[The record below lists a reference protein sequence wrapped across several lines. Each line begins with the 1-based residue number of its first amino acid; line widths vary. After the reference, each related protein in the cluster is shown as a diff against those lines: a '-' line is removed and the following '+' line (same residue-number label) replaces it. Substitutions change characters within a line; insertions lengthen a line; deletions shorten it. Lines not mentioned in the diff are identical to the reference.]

1 MKSLLLFISFIFL
14 FHIGYSQNDTIIY
27 YKANNKS
34 ALGKEDA
41 IRYITIKE
49 KKKSTFKISTY
60 NKSDGKWKK
69 MLFDDLAILEN
80 DSVVIIKSEL
90 KGLSVNRFVYR
101 IFKSLGSGFHI
112 KDYDKNGN
120 MLIEGLSRT
129 LIIPHWEGQVK
140 SYYKSGKLQSIS
152 RYKNNQVQSNE
163 VWMNRGKL
171 YLKNVFKTVDVMPQ
185 FKTGDEDLQR
195 FIGSSVQYPRMAE
208 ENGITG
214 CVIVDFIV
222 DENGDVIY
230 EYIRKSV
237 DKYLDAEALRVAKSM
252 PKWTPGL
259 LDGKA
264 VKVSYSMPINFRLR

>member
-1 MKSLLLFISFIFL
+1 MRSILLLISFSFL
-14 FHIGYSQNDTIIY
+14 FHFAYSQNDTTLY
-27 YKANNKS
+27 YKANNKP

-41 IRYITIKE
+41 TQYISIKE
-49 KKKSTFKISTY
+49 QKENTFKISTY

-69 MLFDDLAILEN
+69 LLFDDIASLEN
-80 DSVVIIKSEL
+80 DSVVIIKPEL
-90 KGLSVNRFVYR
+90 KGLSVNRFIYR
-101 IFKSLGSGFHI
+101 IFKPLGSGFHI
-112 KDYDKNGN
+112 KDYDKKGN
-120 MLIEGLSRT
+120 LLKEGLSRT
-129 LIIPHWEGQVK
+129 LIVPHWEGQVK

-163 VWMNRGKL
+163 VWINKGKL

-195 FIGSSVQYPRMAE
+195 YIGSTVQYPQMAQ

-214 CVIVDFIV
+214 CVVVSFIV

-252 PKWTPGL
+252 PQWTPGL